1 MKISI
6 NLVRER
12 WYYSVI
18 LDKLI
23 YAQQNKHDTSAH
35 FAAIFNRMKT
45 KISDF

>member
-23 YAQQNKHDTSAH
+23 YAQKHDTSAH
-35 FAAIFNRMKT
+35 YAAIFNRMKT